1 MRKITLETALKE
13 LYSTMVDKEP
23 HEVAKALSRVPEKLL
38 PPAWLNLHVAFV
50 RCVANNVTPNM
61 LTLFEA
67 EAPKDLFTQLE
78 WRPIAQFDY
87 WLERFLEIVKHD
99 RIYKLS
105 FALQEEHL
113 DLEEKK
119 RTLLEVLNIMDITPE
134 PEKTFSMELIEGLEE
149 ARKGHNRTTIG
160 YEQMDNEIGGYRQGE
175 LWIIAARPSV
185 GKTAYMLN
193 LAYKLV
199 ARGLKAGVLS
209 LEMSAKELGVRL
221 AKIHTG
227 KRPKLI
233 MPQDIEDLLAMP
245 LTVDAR
251 NRGLLE
257 DISARISVMAMDGV
271 KVVFVDYLSLVK
283 VTGNMPL
290 WEKIGLITAEFKK
303 LAQKYNITIVALSQ
317 LNREKGDGMERLR
330 YSGAVEQDADVVCFL
345 NREDKGVEEDTLS
358 LHVKKNRNY
367 RAGGAIALRFL
378 TETQQIFEVEPL

>member
-149 ARKGHNRTTIG
+149 AREGHNRTTIG